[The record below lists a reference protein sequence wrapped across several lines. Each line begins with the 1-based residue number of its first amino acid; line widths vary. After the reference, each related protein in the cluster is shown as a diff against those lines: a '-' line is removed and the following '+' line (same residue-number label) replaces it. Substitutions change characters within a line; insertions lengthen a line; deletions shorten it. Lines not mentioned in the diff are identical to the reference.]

1 MPEDTSH
8 DEKAMQASDDT
19 LKEKTRSDVTKSTG
33 TIVEA
38 QPHRTVKPIFWP
50 DKFKPLRAARSDRER
65 ADSEKAG
72 TTPSEH
78 QHPGSE
84 ASSPP
89 TQTKVNAADQGP
101 DDKNTKNVMHIRG
114 GDLEEDCCAGLFGGL
129 CLSFACLQVFCPDP
143 Q

>member
-8 DEKAMQASDDT
+8 DEKAMHVSDNT
-19 LKEKTRSDVTKSTG
+19 SKEQSRSGVTKSIG

-38 QPHRTVKPIFWP
+38 QPHRTGKPIFWP
-50 DKFKPLRAARSDRER
+50 DKFKPLRAARSDREE
-65 ADSEKAG
+65 ADSGMAE
-72 TTPSEH
+72 TTESEH
-78 QHPGSE
+78 QHPGRD

-89 TQTKVNAADQGP
+89 TQTNLNEADQGI
-101 DDKNTKNVMHIRG
+101 DSKAKKDTMHLRG